1 MEAKMARWR
10 LAAPHYLNVEGTSW
24 EYKEVDRTSGRQ
36 KRTIFPVPLHLDP
49 DNPGDWNIVRGKDDG
64 EIVVADRETP
74 ENPKDI
80 IFTGL
85 PTPDMVPLDDEAK
98 ALSTKMAPKWKHP
111 IESLTG
117 TYADE
122 MMKDLSDEMDAVRA
136 KSGSTQ
142 VEGMTELL
150 TAMTGMMKQNQEMMA
165 ALLHSRTEPEP
176 KAARRA

>member
-1 MEAKMARWR
+1 MARWR

-36 KRTIFPVPLHLDP
+36 KRTVFPVPLHLDP
-49 DNPGDWNIVRGKDDG
+49 DNPSDWNIVRGKDDG
-64 EIVVADRETP
+64 EIIVADRETA

-80 IFTGL
+80 VFVGK

-98 ALSTKMAPKWKHP
+98 AISASMAHEWKHP

-122 MMKDLSDEMDAVRA
+122 MMKDLSTQVEEVRA
-136 KSGSTQ
+136 KGASTQ
-142 VEGMTELL
+142 IEGMTELL
-150 TAMTGMMKQNQEMMA
+150 TAMTAMMKQNQDMMA
-165 ALLHSRTEPEP
+165 ALLAQRAEPEP